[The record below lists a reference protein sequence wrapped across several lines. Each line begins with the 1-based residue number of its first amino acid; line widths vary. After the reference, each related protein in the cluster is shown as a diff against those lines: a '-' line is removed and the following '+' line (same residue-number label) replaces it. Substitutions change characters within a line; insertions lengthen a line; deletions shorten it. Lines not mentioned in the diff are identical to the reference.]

1 MKSIFIPR
9 LLTMVMFLL
18 LLSGCGIYGYEMNG
32 ISGQAREKYLQ
43 SIKPYGVHWV
53 NEMVTEERRRTDSW
67 ACGAANTV
75 HAADHVIFFKEQKK
89 LEMRSDESDDSL
101 ANTRLTKAWI
111 SCMESKGY
119 RYQKQ

>member
-1 MKSIFIPR
+1 MNSLVKQMALSFVYLN
-9 LLTMVMFLL
+9 LLT
-18 LLSGCGIYGYEMNG
+18 GCLYGQCING
-32 ISGQAREKYLQ
+32 PCSLEHSRILK

-67 ACGAANTV
+67 ACGAANTA
-75 HAADHVIFFKEQKK
+75 HAADHVIFSKEQQK
-89 LEMRSDESDDSL
+89 LEMKSDESNDSL

-119 RYQKQ
+119 RYQEQ